1 MDNPGATFVLKQKL
15 VSVGGDA
22 WIEDA
27 QGNRAYEV
35 DGKAI
40 ALRRTV
46 KLMDTSGNEL
56 YHIAKSLMHLHRT
69 FEIQKADT
77 VVATIQQGLIGF
89 LGDKFKVAFAN
100 GDELQVKGDIIDHDF
115 VIKRG
120 DVVVIEA
127 SQKFFSL
134 HNVFGVQVAV
144 GFDNDLAMAIVIAL
158 QQMETEERRT
168 TTTAVSSSS

>member
-1 MDNPGATFVLKQKL
+1 MDNPGATFALKQNL
-15 VSVGGDA
+15 VSIGGDA

-27 QGNRAYEV
+27 QGNRVFEV

-46 KLMDTSGNEL
+46 ELKDPAGNQL
-56 YHIAKSLMHLHRT
+56 YHIAKSLMHLRRT
-69 FEIQKADT
+69 FDIKKGDAL
-77 VVATIQQGLIGF
+77 VATIQQGLIGF
-89 LGDKFKVAFAN
+89 LGDKFKVVFEN

-115 VIKRG
+115 VIRRG

-134 HNVFGVQVAV
+134 HNVFGVQVAA
-144 GFDNDLAMAIVIAL
+144 GFENELAMAIVIAL
-158 QQMETEERRT
+158 QQMESEERQ
-168 TTTAVSSSS
+168 TATNVASSS

>member
-27 QGNRAYEV
+27 QGNRAFEV

-46 KLMDTSGNEL
+46 KLMDTAGNEL

-69 FEIQKADT
+69 FEIQKDGK
-77 VVATIQQGLIGF
+77 VIATIQQGLIGF
-89 LGDKFKVAFAN
+89 LGDKFKIEFEN

-115 VIKRG
+115 TIKRG

-134 HNVFGVQVAV
+134 HNVFAVQVAT
-144 GFDNDLAMAIVIAL
+144 GFENELAMAIVIAL
-158 QQMETEERRT
+158 QQMESDERT
-168 TTTAVSSSS
+168 TNTAAASSSS